1 MDKKDLIKDLHG
13 QGYNCAQAVLTACA
27 EHTGLDR
34 NCGLAIAGGFGGGLR
49 AGEVCGALSGAVM
62 ALGLCCPHTTPNA
75 PEEKERISAQSAE
88 ACERFK
94 GEFGCLTCR
103 DLLEKYGGREM
114 CESFMLYSAELA
126 SDIIEKNK

>member
-1 MDKKDLIKDLHG
+1 MKVKEMVQELHG
-13 QGYNCAQAVLTACA
+13 QGFNCAQVVLTAC
-27 EHTGLDR
+27 EEKTGLDR
-34 NCGLAIAGGFGGGLR
+34 KLALAIAGGFGGGLR

-75 PEEKERISAQSAE
+75 PEEKERISAQAAE
-88 ACERFK
+88 ACERFR

-103 DLLEKYGGREM
+103 ELVEKYGGKDM
-114 CESFMLYSAELA
+114 CETFMAYSTELA